1 MFLPT
6 SVVTVVVAD
15 RWQRWR
21 GHRWAAAVERALAPV
36 GMGLM
41 AAGVYTLA
49 ESALHD
55 TLTTALALIAAVALA
70 VRWGPPML
78 VVIVAGLA
86 GWLLG
91 A

>member
-1 MFLPT
+1 
-6 SVVTVVVAD
+6 
-15 RWQRWR
+15 
-21 GHRWAAAVERALAPV
+21 
-36 GMGLM
+36 
-41 AAGVYTLA
+41 
-49 ESALHD
+49 LHD
-55 TLTTALALIAAVALA
+55 TLTAALAVIAAVALA